1 MRALAPTSEF
11 ARLVIV
17 VAVAASL
24 IAIGACAPKCPKVKA
39 TLDEVQITSEDVARI
54 NRLVDKRK
62 AAIAEASAGGH
73 DTFSLEK
80 MQFSVTGYKL
90 AVETQLRIATCSA
103 KVDISPL
110 YAEYRSVFDAL
121 RCDFDAL
128 VVDPE
133 RHRLSSADG
142 AMIQRWVQ
150 RVGAILRKE
159 GQLSNSELKGYLE
172 EGIRDS
178 GEEE

>member
-90 AVETQLRIATCSA
+90 AVETQLRIVKHATQEAKTFLVRVAVAEKKAKAKAQEESA
-103 KVDISPL
+103 GTTSD
-110 YAEYRSVFDAL
+110 
-121 RCDFDAL
+121 
-128 VVDPE
+128 
-133 RHRLSSADG
+133 
-142 AMIQRWVQ
+142 
-150 RVGAILRKE
+150 
-159 GQLSNSELKGYLE
+159 
-172 EGIRDS
+172 
-178 GEEE
+178 